1 VYPYANAKGYFVEQK
16 FVKPSKAAS
25 MLGVCV
31 ATIRQWMDNSKL
43 KGYRTPSGHRLVSV
57 QDIKRIA
64 GDA

>member
-1 VYPYANAKGYFVEQK
+1 VEQK
-16 FVKPSKAAS
+16 FVKPSKAAV

-31 ATIRQWMDNSKL
+31 ATIRQWMDNGKL